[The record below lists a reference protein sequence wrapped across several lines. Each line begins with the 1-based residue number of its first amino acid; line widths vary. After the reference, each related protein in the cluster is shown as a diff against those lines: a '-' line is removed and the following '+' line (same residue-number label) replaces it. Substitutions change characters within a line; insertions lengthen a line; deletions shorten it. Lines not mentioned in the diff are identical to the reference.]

1 MLFSHVPQRSASIH
15 ANTTGARSF
24 AARQRRASARTSSA
38 TAALAAAPAGAGC
51 VYGGAFISKCDGPVQ
66 PDGSWERCVGIPS
79 VVPSGFGTHL
89 VPVKQCG
96 VMGPGRIGGDAAFS
110 DPPVHLAD

>member
-1 MLFSHVPQRSASIH
+1 MMKRYVV
-15 ANTTGARSF
+15 G
-24 AARQRRASARTSSA
+24 ASAGLLIAAGLITS
-38 TAALAAAPAGAGC
+38 APAGAGC

-66 PDGSWERCVGIPS
+66 PDGSWERCVGIAS

-96 VMGPGRIGGDAAFS
+96 VMGPGRVGGDAAFS